1 MIDFLVSCG
10 VALLSGLGVGSG
22 GLLVV
27 FLTEYR
33 EVGQLFAQGVNLI
46 FFIFSSGAS
55 TAVNLRSRNI
65 CYGAVTVMSVGGTV
79 GAIVGALVASL
90 LDPDLLRIGFGAMLL
105 IGGVPSFIKSVKSF
119 IIKKPVETSS
129 PIFCQIL
136 PQVFFGIVY
145 WYYK

>member
-33 EVGQLFAQGVNLI
+33 DVGQLFAQGVNLI

-55 TAVNLRSRNI
+55 TAVNLRKRNI

-79 GAIVGALVASL
+79 GAVVGALIASL
-90 LDPDLLRIGFGAMLL
+90 LAPDLLRVGFGVMLL

-119 IIKKPVETSS
+119 LVKKTVKTP
-129 PIFCQIL
+129 
-136 PQVFFGIVY
+136 
-145 WYYK
+145 

>member
-79 GAIVGALVASL
+79 GAIVGALVASVL
-90 LDPDLLRIGFGAMLL
+90 APDLLRIGFGAMLL
-105 IGGVPSFIKSVKSF
+105 IGGIPSFIRSVKSF
-119 IIKKPVETSS
+119 IIKKPVEIS
-129 PIFCQIL
+129 
-136 PQVFFGIVY
+136 
-145 WYYK
+145 

>member
-33 EVGQLFAQGVNLI
+33 DVGQLFAQGVNLI

-55 TAVNLRSRNI
+55 TAVNLRARNI
-65 CYGAVTVMSVGGTV
+65 CYGAVTMMSLGGTI
-79 GAIVGALVASL
+79 GAIVGALVASV
-90 LDPDLLRIGFGAMLL
+90 LDPDLLRIGFGLMLL
-105 IGGVPSFIKSVKSF
+105 IGGVPSFIRSVKSLL
-119 IIKKPVETSS
+119 IKKPVEN
-129 PIFCQIL
+129 P
-136 PQVFFGIVY
+136 
-145 WYYK
+145 

>member
-33 EVGQLFAQGVNLI
+33 AVGQLFAQGVNLI

-55 TAVNLRSRNI
+55 TAVNLRARNI
-65 CYGAVTVMSVGGTV
+65 CYGAVTVMSVGGAI
-79 GAIVGALVASL
+79 GAIVGALVASM

-105 IGGVPSFIKSVKSF
+105 IGGIPSFIRSLKSF
-119 IIKKPVETSS
+119 LVPRYAED
-129 PIFCQIL
+129 P
-136 PQVFFGIVY
+136 
-145 WYYK
+145 

>member
-33 EVGQLFAQGVNLI
+33 AVGQLFAQGVNLI

-55 TAVNLRSRNI
+55 TAVNLRARNI
-65 CYGAVTVMSVGGTV
+65 CYGAVTVMSV
-79 GAIVGALVASL
+79 
-90 LDPDLLRIGFGAMLL
+90 
-105 IGGVPSFIKSVKSF
+105 K
-119 IIKKPVETSS
+119 TSRQT
-129 PIFCQIL
+129 F
-136 PQVFFGIVY
+136 
-145 WYYK
+145 

>member
-33 EVGQLFAQGVNLI
+33 AVGQLFAQGVNLI

-55 TAVNLRSRNI
+55 TAVNLRARNI
-65 CYGAVTVMSVGGTV
+65 CYGAVTVMSVGGAI
-79 GAIVGALVASL
+79 GAIVGALVASV
-90 LDPDLLRIGFGAMLL
+90 LDPDLLRIGFGVMLL
-105 IGGVPSFIKSVKSF
+105 VGGVPSFIKSVRSF
-119 IIKKPVETSS
+119 LVPRYAED
-129 PIFCQIL
+129 P
-136 PQVFFGIVY
+136 
-145 WYYK
+145 

>member
-33 EVGQLFAQGVNLI
+33 DVGQLFAQGVNLI

-55 TAVNLRSRNI
+55 TAVNLRARNI
-65 CYGAVTVMSVGGTV
+65 CYGAVTMMSLGGTI
-79 GAIVGALVASL
+79 GAIVGALVASV
-90 LDPDLLRIGFGAMLL
+90 LDPDLLRIGFGLMLL
-105 IGGVPSFIKSVKSF
+105 IGGVPSFIRSVKSL
-119 IIKKPVETSS
+119 IIKKTVEN
-129 PIFCQIL
+129 P
-136 PQVFFGIVY
+136 
-145 WYYK
+145 

>member
-55 TAVNLRSRNI
+55 TAVNLRARNI
-65 CYGAVTVMSVGGTV
+65 CYGAVTMMSLGGAI
-79 GAIVGALVASL
+79 GAIVGALVASV

-119 IIKKPVETSS
+119 IIKKPVETS
-129 PIFCQIL
+129 
-136 PQVFFGIVY
+136 
-145 WYYK
+145 

>member
-1 MIDFLVSCG
+1 MIDFLVNCG

-33 EVGQLFAQGVNLI
+33 DVGQLFAQGVNLI

-55 TAVNLRSRNI
+55 TAVNLRARNI
-65 CYGAVTVMSVGGTV
+65 CYGAVTMMSLGGAI
-79 GAIVGALVASL
+79 GAIVGALVASV

-119 IIKKPVETSS
+119 IIKKPVETS
-129 PIFCQIL
+129 
-136 PQVFFGIVY
+136 
-145 WYYK
+145 

>member
-65 CYGAVTVMSVGGTV
+65 CYGAVTVMSVGGAI
-79 GAIVGALVASL
+79 GAIVGALVASV

-119 IIKKPVETSS
+119 IIKKPVETS
-129 PIFCQIL
+129 
-136 PQVFFGIVY
+136 
-145 WYYK
+145 

>member
-46 FFIFSSGAS
+46 FFIFSSGSS
-55 TAVNLRSRNI
+55 TAVNLRARNI

-79 GAIVGALVASL
+79 GAIVGALVASV

-105 IGGVPSFIKSVKSF
+105 IGGIPSFIRSVKSF
-119 IIKKPVETSS
+119 IIKKPVEIS
-129 PIFCQIL
+129 
-136 PQVFFGIVY
+136 
-145 WYYK
+145 

>member
-33 EVGQLFAQGVNLI
+33 DVGQLFAQGVNLI

-55 TAVNLRSRNI
+55 TAVNLRARNI

-79 GAIVGALVASL
+79 GAIVGALVASML
-90 LDPDLLRIGFGAMLL
+90 NPDLLRIGFGVMLL
-105 IGGVPSFIKSVKSF
+105 VGGVPALLRSVRGMTRDRASRD
-119 IIKKPVETSS
+119 INSRNA
-129 PIFCQIL
+129 
-136 PQVFFGIVY
+136 G
-145 WYYK
+145 

>member
-33 EVGQLFAQGVNLI
+33 AVGQLFAQGVNLI

-55 TAVNLRSRNI
+55 TAVNLRARNI

-79 GAIVGALVASL
+79 GAIVGAIVASM
-90 LDPDLLRIGFGAMLL
+90 LDPDLLRIGFGVMLL
-105 IGGVPSFIKSVKSF
+105 VGGVPSFIKSVRSF
-119 IIKKPVETSS
+119 LVPRYAEE
-129 PIFCQIL
+129 P
-136 PQVFFGIVY
+136 
-145 WYYK
+145 

>member
-1 MIDFLVSCG
+1 MIDFFVSCG

-55 TAVNLRSRNI
+55 TAVNLRARNI
-65 CYGAVTVMSVGGTV
+65 CYGAVTVMSVGGAI
-79 GAIVGALVASL
+79 GAIVGALVASV
-90 LDPDLLRIGFGAMLL
+90 LDPDLLRIGFGIMLL
-105 IGGVPSFIKSVKSF
+105 IGGIPALLNSVKSF
-119 IIKKPVETSS
+119 SKKRQHKCRASHE
-129 PIFCQIL
+129 
-136 PQVFFGIVY
+136 
-145 WYYK
+145 

>member
-33 EVGQLFAQGVNLI
+33 GVGQLFAQGVNLI

-55 TAVNLRSRNI
+55 TAVNLRARNI
-65 CYGAVTVMSVGGTV
+65 CYGAVMLMSIGGTV
-79 GAIVGALVASL
+79 GAIVGAIVASI
-90 LDPDLLRIGFGAMLL
+90 LDPNLLRIGFGTMLL
-105 IGGVPSFIKSVKSF
+105 IGGIPSFIRALKAFLDKKTVKN
-119 IIKKPVETSS
+119 
-129 PIFCQIL
+129 L
-136 PQVFFGIVY
+136 
-145 WYYK
+145 

>member
-33 EVGQLFAQGVNLI
+33 SVGQLFAQGVNLI

-79 GAIVGALVASL
+79 GAIVGALVASAL
-90 LDPDLLRIGFGAMLL
+90 APDLLRIGFGAMLL
-105 IGGVPSFIKSVKSF
+105 IGGIPSFIRSVKSF
-119 IIKKPVETSS
+119 IIKKPVEIS
-129 PIFCQIL
+129 
-136 PQVFFGIVY
+136 
-145 WYYK
+145 

>member
-33 EVGQLFAQGVNLI
+33 DVGQLFAQGVNLI

-55 TAVNLRSRNI
+55 TAVNLRARNI
-65 CYGAVTVMSVGGTV
+65 CYGAVTVMSVGGMV
-79 GAIVGALVASL
+79 GAIVGALVASML
-90 LDPDLLRIGFGAMLL
+90 NPDLLRIGFGVMLL
-105 IGGVPSFIKSVKSF
+105 VGGVPSFIKSVRSF
-119 IIKKPVETSS
+119 LVPRYAED
-129 PIFCQIL
+129 P
-136 PQVFFGIVY
+136 
-145 WYYK
+145 

>member
-33 EVGQLFAQGVNLI
+33 DVGQLFAQGVNLI

-65 CYGAVTVMSVGGTV
+65 CYGAVTVMSIGGTV
-79 GAIVGALVASL
+79 GAIVGALVASAL
-90 LDPDLLRIGFGAMLL
+90 APDLLRIGFGLMLL
-105 IGGVPSFIKSVKSF
+105 IGGIPALWRAIGAMGRKRASTNDNLATR
-119 IIKKPVETSS
+119 E
-129 PIFCQIL
+129 
-136 PQVFFGIVY
+136 
-145 WYYK
+145 